1 MTKKLTSEDKKTVRR
16 GYMGITRI
24 FIPEK
29 SLVVRKMF
37 HCSECGKESIIALN
51 LSAKYLK
58 KLFDEKKEVSEE
70 DINEVLKDVFAV
82 PEFYPSQSLKRV
94 KKKKD

>member
-1 MTKKLTSEDKKTVRR
+1 MTKKLTSEDKKIVRR
-16 GYMGITRI
+16 GYMSVSKT
-24 FIPEK
+24 FVPEK

-58 KLFDEKKEVSEE
+58 KLFDEKKK
-70 DINEVLKDVFAV
+70 LA
-82 PEFYPSQSLKRV
+82 
-94 KKKKD
+94 KKILMRF